1 MEAVPDLGNFSLEA
15 SVAAGCPGLL
25 TVIRSR
31 RFLSSA
37 AGVSLG
43 WFRESKAIPCGLGW
57 ASLIR

>member
-1 MEAVPDLGNFSLEA
+1 MEAIPDIGNFSLEA

-31 RFLSSA
+31 WFIPSA

-43 WFRESKAIPCGLGW
+43 WFR
-57 ASLIR
+57 